1 MSKELLI
8 GTAGIPFSTK
18 QRNTENGIKQIKK
31 LGLGCMELEF
41 VHSVNITKEK
51 SPEIKKVSDETGVE
65 LTVHA
70 PYYINLNALEKPKY
84 HASINRILS
93 SARIGYLCGAKSVV
107 FHAGFYMK
115 QNPKSVFEKIKAGIK
130 EIEKKVLDEGLD
142 IWLRPETTG
151 KPTQWGSIEE
161 IVSLSENFEKILPC
175 VDFSH
180 LHARSAGKN
189 NTKKEFH
196 DNLSL
201 IEKKLGRKAL
211 NEMHIHLSGINY
223 SDKGERNHLIL
234 KESDMNY
241 KDLIQELKDF
251 KVKGWLIC
259 ESPNLEDDALLIKK
273 EFGKRKRFYA

>member
-1 MSKELLI
+1 MSKKLLI

-18 QRNTENGIKQIKK
+18 NRSTENGIKQVKE

-41 VHSVNITKEK
+41 VRSVNISKEK
-51 SPEIKKVSDETGVE
+51 APEIKKIAEQESVE

-70 PYYINLNALEKPKY
+70 PFYINLNSIEKKKY
-84 HASINRILS
+84 YASINYIYS
-93 SARIGYLCGAKSVV
+93 SAKIGFLCGAKSVT

-115 QNPKSVFEKIKAGIK
+115 QEPKPVYEKIKEGVK
-130 EIEKKVLDEGLD
+130 EIEKKLLDVGIK

-161 IVSLSENFEKILPC
+161 IVSLSEECELVQPC
-175 VDFSH
+175 IDFSH
-180 LHARSAGKN
+180 LHARSKGKN
-189 NTKKEFH
+189 NTLKEFTS
-196 DNLSL
+196 NLSL
-201 IEKKLGRKAL
+201 VENKLGRKAL
-211 NEMHIHLSGINY
+211 NELHMHLSGINY

-241 KDLIQELKDF
+241 LDLLQALKDF

-259 ESPNLEDDALLIKK
+259 ESPNLETDALLLKK
-273 EFGKRKRFYA
+273 EFSRLK

>member
-1 MSKELLI
+1 MPEKLLF

-18 QRNTENGIKQIKK
+18 NSSTENGIKRLKE
-31 LGLGCMELEF
+31 LSLECMELEF
-41 VHSVNITKEK
+41 VHSVNISKEK
-51 SPEIKKVSDETGVE
+51 APKIKSTAEKHGVE

-70 PYYINLNALEKPKY
+70 PYYINLNALERPKF
-84 HASINRILS
+84 HASVNRILS
-93 SARIGYLCGAKSVV
+93 AARIGFFCGAKSVT

-115 QNPKSVFEKIKAGIK
+115 QEPKKVFEKIKTGIK
-130 EIEKKVLDEGLD
+130 EIEKKLFDESID

-151 KPTQWGSIEE
+151 KATQWGSLKE
-161 IVSLSENFEKILPC
+161 IVFLSEEFERVLPC

-189 NTKKEFH
+189 NSLEEFAE
-196 DNLSL
+196 NLSL

-223 SDKGERNHLIL
+223 SEKGERNHLIL

-241 KDLIQELKDF
+241 KALLHALKDF
-251 KVKGWLIC
+251 KVRGWLIC
-259 ESPNLEDDALLIKK
+259 ESPNIEEDALLLKK
-273 EFGKRKRFYA
+273 EFEKIK

>member
-1 MSKELLI
+1 MAKDLLF
-8 GTAGIPFSTK
+8 GTAGIPLSTE
-18 QRNTENGIKQIKK
+18 NHSTENGISEIKK

-41 VHSVNITKEK
+41 VHSVNITKDRCPFVKSVAEK
-51 SPEIKKVSDETGVE
+51 EKVE

-70 PYYINLNALEKPKY
+70 PYYINLNAQEKPKY

-93 SARIGYLCGAKSVV
+93 SARIGFYCGAKSVV

-115 QNPKSVFEKIKAGIK
+115 EEPKKVFSKIKEGIK
-130 EIEKKVLDEGLD
+130 EIEKKLIDESIDLW
-142 IWLRPETTG
+142 IRPETTG
-151 KPTQWGSIEE
+151 KATQWGSIEE
-161 IVSLSENFEKILPC
+161 IVSLSEECEKVLPC

-189 NTKKEFH
+189 NTLKEFTE
-196 DNLSL
+196 NLSL
-201 IEKKLGRKAL
+201 IEEKLGRKAL
-211 NEMHIHLSGINY
+211 NEMHIHLSGIAY

-241 KDLIQELKDF
+241 KDLLQSLKDF

-259 ESPNLEDDALLIKK
+259 ESPNLEEDALLLKK
-273 EFGKRKRFYA
+273 TFNNLK